1 MELDQDVVVVSD
13 VIVVIC
19 DVSEEVEVIVEVELV
34 FIDVPLLIGIVVI
47 EVVGALSVETTKVNQ
62 YQYLTF

>member
-1 MELDQDVVVVSD
+1 VELDQDVVVVSD